1 MGPFFDCRGSGD
13 GLSKRIN
20 EANPAGAAPSITL
33 GVKLEAT
40 QKDYEGDSFGSD
52 YDKKAEYDLS
62 DPWDGSTPAEQPASI
77 TVDKDN
83 YVISIYDAEGLAYLN
98 TLVNDSNFSNKYGSK
113 WKYTIELNADINLL
127 DKPWTPINLNNF
139 VAFDGKGHTIRN
151 LNVSTSSDEAGLFG
165 SVKCNDIGVTYIR
178 NFVLDGVTVKGANSV
193 GAVIGNAKQGAVE
206 NVTVNNATVAG
217 SKYVGGIFG
226 WGNGS
231 VTNCTVK
238 NSKIVIPAD
247 GIKEAGGLIGYLSND
262 GIASTENKI
271 ISGNLVENVTVIA
284 PNIASGLVA
293 QPNSSN
299 EGSAII
305 VVENNTMKNITVMT
319 GNETAALYVS
329 NNVGGKSEVKNNT
342 AENCKALTYKVVD
355 DTWDA
360 LTTAKEGDVV
370 IMKAGTYT
378 ITGTITIPSGVTV
391 MGDEGKEVII
401 HQNSAGQDDI
411 FNCVGDVVIRNIT
424 FESNRK
430 GYAVAGSTKDHDTD
444 GDITI
449 IDCVFKGI
457 AAEKN
462 WGVYKNL
469 NGNLTIQNCTF
480 DNYNNAIC
488 GVNNGGDSK
497 TIITGCTFTNI
508 NGEAIGYVA
517 SSMPADFEAQ
527 VIADNTGLTA
537 ENVIGY

>member
-1 MGPFFDCRGSGD
+1 MGPFFDCRGSRD

-40 QKDYEGDSFGSD
+40 QKDHEGDSFGSD

-62 DPWDGSTPAEQPASI
+62 DPWDGSTPAEQPDSI

-83 YVISIYDAEGLAYLN
+83 YIISIYDAEGLAYLN
-98 TLVNDSNFSNKYGSK
+98 TLVNDSNFINDHGSK

-127 DKPWTPINLNNF
+127 DKPWTPISLNNF
-139 VAFDGKGHTIRN
+139 VAFEGNGHTIKN
-151 LNVSTSSDEAGLFG
+151 LYVNGGDNAGLFAITG
-165 SVKCNDIGVTYIR
+165 SNDSGTIYIR
-178 NFVLDGVTVKGANSV
+178 DLTIDGAKVSGKNSV
-193 GAVIGNAKQGAVE
+193 GVVAGSSPQGIFE
-206 NVTVNNATVAG
+206 NVTVINATVIG
-217 SKYVGGIFG
+217 EKYVGGIFG
-226 WGNGS
+226 HGNGGA
-231 VTNCTVK
+231 TNCTVK

-284 PNIASGLVA
+284 PTIASGLVA

-299 EGSAII
+299 KGGAII
-305 VVENNTMKNITVMT
+305 VVENNTMKNVTVMT
-319 GNETAALYVS
+319 GDETAALYVS
-329 NNVGGKSEVKNNT
+329 NNVSGKSEVKNNT

-370 IMKAGTYT
+370 IMKAGTHT
-378 ITGTITIPSGVTV
+378 TSGTHTIPSGVTI
-391 MGDEGKEVII
+391 MGEEGKEVII
-401 HQNSAGQDDI
+401 HQNSAAQDDI

-430 GYAVAGSTKDHDTD
+430 GYAVAGSTKNHDTD

-449 IDCVFKGI
+449 IDCTFKGL
-457 AAEKN
+457 ASEKN

-517 SSMPADFEAQ
+517 SSMPVDFEAQ